1 MENQS
6 CVTEIELLGFSD
18 FQSLQV
24 LPFVVVCSFYV
35 LALVGNTLIVILTIT
50 DSALHTPMYF
60 FLRNLSFLEIC
71 YTSVTQPKMLVN
83 LLSDAQ
89 TISFAGCGAQMCFF
103 ILFGITEC
111 CLLSVMAYDRYVAI
125 CNPLRYT
132 IVINQSVCDQ
142 MATAISSVTSLS
154 FLEICYTSVTQPKML
169 VNLLSDAQTI
179 SFAGCGAQMCFFILF
194 GITECCLL
202 SVMAYDRYV
211 AICNPLRYTLVINQ
225 SVCAQMAAGSWAFG
239 VLVGCGHTISIFQLP
254 FCGSNRISH
263 FFCDV
268 FPVLSLATTDT
279 HKNEAAV
286 TSTTVI
292 FILVPFLLI
301 LLSYGLIISTILKMP
316 SAEGQRKAFST
327 CSSHLIV
334 VSLFYG
340 TGTFIYMQPSTEQ
353 SQGSNRFFSL
363 VYTVLTPTFNPIIY
377 SLRNKEIKCAVRNT
391 IGRKRF
397 PQVYC
402 KLALGK
408 LLPLYLPAPSQI
420 PSATRRWKAFSTCSS
435 HLIVV
440 TVIYGTLIIVYL
452 SPKTPT
458 LRDLNKGISV
468 FYTILTPLVNPIIY
482 SLRNK
487 DIKEAMG
494 QVVNKCVAL
503 TRDQRCPPMS
513 PTLRDPLIYAFL
525 CPKKE
530 ESLQNSDFDSHGSLD
545 SGGHIPPS
553 SSDL

>member
-1 MENQS
+1 LSTNPSLCFLSPGPPPNSVENMENQS

-60 FLRNLSFLEIC
+60 FLRN
-71 YTSVTQPKMLVN
+71 
-83 LLSDAQ
+83 
-89 TISFAGCGAQMCFF
+89 
-103 ILFGITEC
+103 
-111 CLLSVMAYDRYVAI
+111 
-125 CNPLRYT
+125 
-132 IVINQSVCDQ
+132 
-142 MATAISSVTSLS
+142 LS

-391 IGRKRF
+391 IGRK
-397 PQVYC
+397 
-402 KLALGK
+402 
-408 LLPLYLPAPSQI
+408 
-420 PSATRRWKAFSTCSS
+420 
-435 HLIVV
+435 
-440 TVIYGTLIIVYL
+440 
-452 SPKTPT
+452 
-458 LRDLNKGISV
+458 
-468 FYTILTPLVNPIIY
+468 
-482 SLRNK
+482 
-487 DIKEAMG
+487 
-494 QVVNKCVAL
+494 
-503 TRDQRCPPMS
+503 
-513 PTLRDPLIYAFL
+513 
-525 CPKKE
+525 
-530 ESLQNSDFDSHGSLD
+530 
-545 SGGHIPPS
+545 
-553 SSDL
+553 